1 LDRIKLVARL
11 SATSSGSMPDQQP
24 QIPTAPSP
32 TAEPRRR
39 PPLIILILVAAMGP
53 LALQIL
59 VPSMPG
65 LVEVFGVPYH
75 AVQLSLM
82 LFLIGLAIAQLI
94 YGPLSDRFGRR
105 PVMLAGIGIYLAGT
119 LVCLLS
125 TGIEILLI
133 GRVLQA
139 VGGCAGMVLSRAII
153 RDLYERD
160 RAASMIAYVTV
171 AMVVAPMVAPIIGGY
186 LDAWFGWHAVFVFV
200 LVYGVIVLASCLVG
214 LHETLKS
221 HRALSHLSDF
231 VAAFGHLLRSR
242 KFLGYSLQVAFT
254 SGTFF
259 SFLGGAAYVVVEI
272 LDGTAVDYGLW
283 FLFISAGY
291 MSGNFIAGRV
301 TPRLG
306 SDHMISLGTTCSL
319 AGTLIL
325 LVVLLAGGLTVASL
339 FMVSCIVS
347 FGNGFAMPNGFAGAV
362 SVDPSRAGAASGL
375 AGFMQ
380 MTISAAM
387 MRLVGV
393 WLDDTALPMVA
404 MMVAGSTLAFA
415 VHRWGMKR

>member
-1 LDRIKLVARL
+1 
-11 SATSSGSMPDQQP
+11 
-24 QIPTAPSP
+24 
-32 TAEPRRR
+32 
-39 PPLIILILVAAMGP
+39 
-53 LALQIL
+53 
-59 VPSMPG
+59 
-65 LVEVFGVPYH
+65 
-75 AVQLSLM
+75 M
-82 LFLIGLAIAQLI
+82 LFLIGLAIAQLV
-94 YGPLSDRFGRR
+94 YGPVSDRFGRR
-105 PVMLAGIGIYLAGT
+105 PVMLVGIGIYLAGT

-186 LDAWFGWHAVFVFV
+186 LDVWFGWHAVFLFV

-214 LHETLKS
+214 LHETLKT

-231 VAAFGHLLRSR
+231 VTAFGHLLRSR

-272 LDGTAVDYGLW
+272 LGGTAVDYGLW

-291 MSGNFIAGRV
+291 MSGNFVAGRV

-306 SDHMISLGTTCSL
+306 SDHMISLGTAFSL

-393 WLDDTALPMVA
+393 WLDDTALPMVG
-404 MMVAGSTLAFA
+404 MMVTGSVLAFA
-415 VHRWGMKR
+415 VHRWGMRR

>member
-1 LDRIKLVARL
+1 
-11 SATSSGSMPDQQP
+11 MPDQPP
-24 QIPTAPSP
+24 QTMIEDTRTTA
-32 TAEPRRR
+32 TRR

-65 LVEVFGVPYH
+65 LVDFFGVPFH
-75 AVQLSLM
+75 IVQLSLM
-82 LFLIGLAIAQLI
+82 LYLIGLAVAQLI

-119 LVCLLS
+119 VICLVAP
-125 TGIEILLI
+125 GIEILLV
-133 GRVLQA
+133 GRVMQA
-139 VGGCAGMVLSRAII
+139 VGGCSGMVLSRAII

-186 LDAWFGWHAVFVFV
+186 LDVWFGWQAVFVFV
-200 LVYGVIVLASCLVG
+200 LAYGLVVLASCLVG

-221 HRALSHLSDF
+221 HRGLSRLSDF
-231 VAAFGHLLRSR
+231 ALAFGYLLRSR
-242 KFLGYSLQVAFT
+242 RFLGYSLQVAFT

-259 SFLGGAAYVVVEI
+259 SFLGGAAYVVVDI
-272 LDGTAVDYGLW
+272 MGGTAVDYGLW

-291 MSGNFIAGRV
+291 MSGNFIAGRI

-306 SDHMISLGTTCSL
+306 SDHMISLGTSISL
-319 AGTLIL
+319 VGTLIL
-325 LVVLLAGGLTVASL
+325 LVVTLANGLTVASL
-339 FMVSCIVS
+339 FMVSCIAS

-375 AGFMQ
+375 SGFMQ

-387 MRLVGV
+387 MRMVGV

-404 MMVAGSTLAFA
+404 MMVAGALLAFL
-415 VHRWGMKR
+415 VHRWGTAR